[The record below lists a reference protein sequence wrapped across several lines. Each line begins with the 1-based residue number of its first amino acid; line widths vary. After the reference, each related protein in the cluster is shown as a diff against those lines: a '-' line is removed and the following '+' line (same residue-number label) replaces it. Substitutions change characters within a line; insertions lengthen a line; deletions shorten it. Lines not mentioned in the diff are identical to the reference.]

1 MLLFRVFFCPGLRLS
16 GHIQA
21 GGCFVHFHYI
31 YMSFFFWGEWI
42 LLYLYMCF
50 ISHSWYS
57 LENNTG
63 LCSRGQHFFCVTLH
77 NTEAP
82 MSSLVDVWAAA
93 FRVIWKLLG
102 FFQQQLNRGN
112 VFFKKLRKWE
122 ATFVTAL
129 LQEKGKKK
137 TINLSTFYLVSG
149 SQVPRLQNVS
159 NLNRASRHFQPPP
172 RSNKQNTNKCVSEF
186 FPFEMWK
193 KKGGSVRTWNGSEH
207 F

>member
-1 MLLFRVFFCPGLRLS
+1 MLLFRVFFSALVFASQATFRLVGVLCTS
-16 GHIQA
+16 I
-21 GGCFVHFHYI
+21 I
-31 YMSFFFWGEWI
+31 STWLFFWGEWI

-57 LENNTG
+57 LKNNTG
-63 LCSRGQHFFCVTLH
+63 LYSRVQHFFCVTLH

-122 ATFVTAL
+122 ATVAMVR
-129 LQEKGKKK
+129 KKK

-172 RSNKQNTNKCVSEF
+172 RSNKQNTNNCVSEF

-193 KKGGSVRTWNGSEH
+193 KRGEV
-207 F
+207 

>member
-42 LLYLYMCF
+42 LLYLYICF

-57 LENNTG
+57 LKNNTG

-93 FRVIWKLLG
+93 FGVIWKLL
-102 FFQQQLNRGN
+102 FFFISSSWIAGMFSLKNWEN
-112 VFFKKLRKWE
+112 EKL
-122 ATFVTAL
+122 L
-129 LQEKGKKK
+129 LWRRCSKKK
-137 TINLSTFYLVSG
+137 
-149 SQVPRLQNVS
+149 
-159 NLNRASRHFQPPP
+159 
-172 RSNKQNTNKCVSEF
+172 E
-186 FPFEMWK
+186 K
-193 KKGGSVRTWNGSEH
+193 KRPLTSLLFTW
-207 F
+207 

>member
-1 MLLFRVFFCPGLRLS
+1 MLLFRGFFFCPGLCLS

-31 YMSFFFWGEWI
+31 YMSFFSGENEYYCICIFALYHTVDI
-42 LLYLYMCF
+42 LWKITLGYVAEGSTSFVLHYIIRRHRCPRWSMCGRLLF
-50 ISHSWYS
+50 EWS
-57 LENNTG
+57 EN
-63 LCSRGQHFFCVTLH
+63 CCF
-77 NTEAP
+77 
-82 MSSLVDVWAAA
+82 
-93 FRVIWKLLG
+93 

-193 KKGGSVRTWNGSEH
+193 KRGEV
-207 F
+207 